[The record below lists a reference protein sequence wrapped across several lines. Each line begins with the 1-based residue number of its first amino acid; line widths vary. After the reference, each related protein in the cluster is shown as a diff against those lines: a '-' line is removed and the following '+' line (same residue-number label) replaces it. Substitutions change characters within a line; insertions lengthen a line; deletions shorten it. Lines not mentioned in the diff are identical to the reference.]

1 MGRLEDTFDKCLP
14 QFAAEESCSPSCH
27 PPVLL
32 LSLSAR
38 FKLRGKQLCPISL
51 FSFLSLT
58 QVRRKALQEEIDRE
72 SGKTEASE
80 PRKWT
85 VSLMLRL
92 WSVAYPGIL
101 TPPSSPCTMRSRV
114 MGDHVSPGPRGCP
127 SLPAGS
133 LPCRTCPEL
142 ISFLLKG
149 VLASLL
155 ESRPSKISSL
165 NLCLLLWTGGVSH
178 TLVTEGM

>member
-1 MGRLEDTFDKCLP
+1 MTNACPNLQQREAFPLVT
-14 QFAAEESCSPSCH
+14 
-27 PPVLL
+27 L
-32 LSLSAR
+32 LSSCPVSLLG

-51 FSFLSLT
+51 FSFLSLV

-85 VSLMLRL
+85 VSLLLRL
-92 WSVAYPGIL
+92 WSVAYPG
-101 TPPSSPCTMRSRV
+101 TPSPPACCTLKSRV
-114 MGDHVSPGPRGCP
+114 LGAHVSPGPRSCP
-127 SLPAGS
+127 CVPAGS
-133 LPCRTCPEL
+133 LHCRTCPEL

-155 ESRPSKISSL
+155 ESWPSKISSL
-165 NLCLLLWTGGVSH
+165 NLCLLLWMGGVSR